1 MPFRVTN
8 LALPVE
14 VPEAALPEAM
24 ARRLRV
30 RPEDLAGWRLL
41 RKSLDA
47 RSRHDLKFVYSAV
60 VQLSD
65 EADRAKLAGGAGGPG
80 TGGVDWYRPAAFED
94 PPAGSDPLAERP
106 VIVGSG
112 PAGLLAGY
120 YLALKGYRPLIIE
133 RGRPV
138 KERVTAIR
146 AFDAGGPHDPEDNY
160 LFGEGGAGCFS
171 DGKLTCRISGPDV
184 DWVLER
190 FVECG
195 GRPSIVYEHRPHLG
209 SNKLPMICRNFR
221 RKIEALGGEY
231 RFGCRLEQ
239 IVVRDGRMA
248 GIGTSSGF
256 LPTGQLV
263 LAIGHSAR
271 DSYRMLVE
279 IGAPLRAR
287 SFQLGLRIEQ
297 PQEQV
302 NRHKYGRPEYLEL
315 LGAADYTLVARGQR
329 DVYTFCMCAGGS
341 IIPSVSEPE
350 MFCTNGMSNSRHDTP
365 FANSGLVV
373 TIEPHEFGAA
383 RSVAGVDALAGVELQ
398 RQYEALAFRL
408 AGGDYECP
416 IQTAGDFLA
425 GRPPDPGARLVSSYR
440 RGNRPVD
447 LARIIPPAVVEA
459 IRKGLP
465 IMDRKWQG
473 EFLKNAV
480 LVGPEMRGSSPVRI
494 DRDPRTRECPGIAGL
509 YPVGEGAGYAGG
521 IVTAAVD
528 GLRSAKKIVEQFAP
542 PGAVRHAGIR
552 AAGNSGAP

>member
-1 MPFRVTN
+1 MPLRLSN
-8 LALPVE
+8 IRLPVDRAE
-14 VPEAALPEAM
+14 SELPGVI
-24 ARRLRV
+24 ARRLGCPADEIVSCRI
-30 RPEDLAGWRLL
+30 L

-47 RSRHDLKFVYSAV
+47 RSRRDLRFVYTAAV
-60 VQLSD
+60 ELAD
-65 EADRAKLAGGAGGPG
+65 ESQREASLLRRPDVA
-80 TGGVDWYRPAAFED
+80 WYRAERFDD
-94 PPAGSDPLAERP
+94 PPPGGEPLPQRP
-106 VIVGSG
+106 IVVGSG
-112 PAGLLAGY
+112 PAGLLAAY
-120 YLALKGYRPLIIE
+120 YLALKGYRPLVIE

-138 KERVTAIR
+138 KERVPAIR

-184 DWVLER
+184 NWVLER

-209 SNKLPMICRNFR
+209 SNRLPLICRNFR
-221 RKIEALGGEY
+221 RRIEALGGEY

-239 IVVRDGRMA
+239 IVVRDGRVA
-248 GIGTSSGF
+248 GIGTSSGPI
-256 LPTGQLV
+256 PTTQLV

-271 DSYRMLVE
+271 DTYRMLLALGV
-279 IGAPLRAR
+279 PLRAKG
-287 SFQLGLRIEQ
+287 FQLGLRIEQ

-302 NRHKYGRPEYLEL
+302 NRHKYGRPDYLEL
-315 LGAADYTLVARGQR
+315 LGAADYTLVAHGQR

-350 MFCTNGMSNSRHDTP
+350 MFCTNGMSSSRHDTP

-373 TIEPHEFGAA
+373 TLEPHEFGA
-383 RSVAGVDALAGVELQ
+383 SHPLAGVELQ
-398 RQYEALAFRL
+398 RRYESAAFRL

-425 GRPPDPGARLVSSYR
+425 GRAPDPQARLVSSYQ

-447 LARIIPPAVVEA
+447 LAQVIPPPIVEA
-459 IRKGLP
+459 IRRGLP
-465 IMDRKWQG
+465 VMDRRWQG
-473 EFLKNAV
+473 EFLRNAI

-494 DRDPRTRECPGIAGL
+494 DRDPHSRECPGLAGL

-528 GLRSAKKIVEQFAP
+528 GLRSARRIVKRFAAIK
-542 PGAVRHAGIR
+542 GD
-552 AAGNSGAP
+552 AALC